1 MRNLIIFL
9 LCSFSVNGF
18 LNHHRPTVKS
28 ALKQGMDEYLNFNE
42 SGRPIPPQRPP
53 QSGVRIIFK
62 PGEEGV
68 EEFFKRLNSEDNEPR
83 TFGNRGGG
91 GKKKSQNFEVYKYDD
106 LSFEDIGGYEN
117 IKSELMQ
124 CSDLLTNYQKYQ
136 KFNVRT
142 PKGLLLEGPP
152 GNGKTLLA
160 KCFSGETNSSFIPV
174 SSSEFQEKYVGV
186 GSSRIRELF
195 ALANDNTPCIIF
207 MDEIDAL
214 GRNRGGDNDGSNAE
228 RDSTLNELLIK
239 LDGFKKN
246 KGIFLMC
253 ATNRVD
259 LLDPALLRPGR
270 IDKKIYIGNPDSSTR
285 EKIINIHKK
294 GKPLEKTIDMEVLLE
309 MTNGMSGAEIENLLN
324 EGMLNAIRENREEIL
339 ITDLEYVLGKAIAGY
354 AANQNIFSPDMIR
367 RIAVHEMGHAMSGLL
382 LKNHSRLSRIN
393 LNLWSP
399 KSPGYTIFETNDID
413 SNIFTRE
420 KLFAHLVVLLS
431 GRVAEEVFYG
441 QSVTTGASKDFEESQ
456 KLAEKMILYY
466 GMGKES
472 IYSVN
477 SDKSKEVIDTEI
489 VDLINRAL
497 KVSRF
502 MVTKCRD
509 IIDEL
514 SDQLISDRSLK
525 REQVEMKIFRKY
537 KWLYDIDFEN
547 VLL

>member
-42 SGRPIPPQRPP
+42 SGMPIPPQRPP